1 MSAFSNY
8 LELKIARWVTNAE
21 AMGTAPANLYIGLFS
36 TEPGEAGNTG
46 TEVTSTLRGSA
57 TRPAITLTAATD
69 GLGVTT
75 LKNAAQ
81 FVFTNPTAAGAATV
95 SHFAIFDTDA
105 GNTPGTNNMLFK
117 GEITGGPKSIAAG
130 DEVRFNANAFVITIN

>member
-8 LELKIARWVTNAE
+8 LELKIAQWVTNAA
-21 AMGTAPANLYIGLFS
+21 AMGTSPAGLYIGLFS

-69 GLGVTT
+69 GSGVTT
-75 LKNAAQ
+75 LQNAAQ
-81 FVFTNPTAAGAATV
+81 FVFTDPTAAGAATV
-95 SHFAIFDTDA
+95 SHFAIYDQPT
-105 GNTPGTNNMLFK
+105 GKTPGTTNMLFN
-117 GEITGGPKSIAAG
+117 GAITGGAKSVAAG
-130 DEVRFNANAFVITIN
+130 DEVRFNANQFVITID

>member
-8 LELKIARWVTNAE
+8 LELKIAQWVTNAS
-21 AMGTAPANLYIGLFS
+21 AMGTSPAGLYIGLFS

-46 TEVTSTLRGSA
+46 TEVTSTLLGSA
-57 TRPAITLTAATD
+57 TRPAITLTAATVSD
-69 GLGVTT
+69 VTT

-95 SHFAIFDTDA
+95 SHFAIFDTA
-105 GNTPGTNNMLFK
+105 TGNTPGTNNMLFK
-117 GEITGGPKSIAAG
+117 GAITGGAKSIAAG
-130 DEVRFNANAFVITIN
+130 DEVRFNANQFVITID